1 MENIFE
7 NLLEESSDFELEDCG
22 ELDMKMYHNSGMLK
36 MFAKVNQNQVDE
48 VYQQIDS
55 QQLSSNDAILY
66 AVMQDKTSITTK
78 LFERYGFVVE
88 NSKKTPLMIA
98 AQNNNVELVKLFMS
112 QAKSRDAAGMTAL
125 MHAVVHD
132 SLDCIKLLKQAE
144 KEIKDN
150 SGWNAMQ
157 YADGF
162 RSDEAIAALL

>member
-1 MENIFE
+1 MEA
-7 NLLEESSDFELEDCG
+7 SSDFSLQECSDVIVKFQNECM
-22 ELDMKMYHNSGMLK
+22 LDICQFIHENNL
-36 MFAKVNQNQVDE
+36 
-48 VYQQIDS
+48 QQIFTEIDDNS
-55 QQLSSNDAILY
+55 VNTKDIIMY
-66 AVMQDKTSITTK
+66 AVMQNKTQITTW
-78 LFERYGFVVE
+78 LYERYGFVVE

-132 SLDCIKLLKQAE
+132 SLDCIKLLKQTE

>member
-1 MENIFE
+1 MEV
-7 NLLEESSDFELEDCG
+7 SSDFSLQECSDVIV
-22 ELDMKMYHNSGMLK
+22 K
-36 MFAKVNQNQVDE
+36 FQNQSMLDIFQFINENNLQQVFTEIDE
-48 VYQQIDS
+48 NSVNTKDI
-55 QQLSSNDAILY
+55 IMY
-66 AVMQDKTSITTK
+66 AVMQNKTQITTW

-125 MHAVVHD
+125 MYAVVHD